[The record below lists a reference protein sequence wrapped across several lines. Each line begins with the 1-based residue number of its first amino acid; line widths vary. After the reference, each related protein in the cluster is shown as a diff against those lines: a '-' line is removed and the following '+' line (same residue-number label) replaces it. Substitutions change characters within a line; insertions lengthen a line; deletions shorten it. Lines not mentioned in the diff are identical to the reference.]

1 MAENKTELTPKESII
16 QVVKFV
22 VFSMGSGVIQ
32 TVVFTILNEKMHF
45 DYWQSYLPAI
55 ILGVLY
61 GFTVNRR
68 FTFKSANNVPIA
80 MAKLAF
86 YYCIFIPTSTYLG
99 DLAESAGVNEYIVLV
114 VTMLS
119 NLITAFLVNRF
130 WIYKD
135 SMNTNKLAQKE
146 KEKRNSTDK

>member
-1 MAENKTELTPKESII
+1 MSAQKPSGKETVI
-16 QVVKFV
+16 QIAKFV
-22 VFSMGSGVIQ
+22 FFAMGSGIIQ
-32 TVVFTILNEKMHF
+32 TVVFTLLNEKLNL

-55 ILGVLY
+55 ILSVLY

-68 FTFKSANNVPIA
+68 YTFKSANNVPVA

-99 DLAESAGVNEYIVLV
+99 DLAEGAGVNEYIVLV

-119 NLITAFLVNRF
+119 NLVTAFLVNRF

-135 SMNTNKLAQKE
+135 SMNTNKLAKKE
-146 KEKRNSTDK
+146 KSKNK